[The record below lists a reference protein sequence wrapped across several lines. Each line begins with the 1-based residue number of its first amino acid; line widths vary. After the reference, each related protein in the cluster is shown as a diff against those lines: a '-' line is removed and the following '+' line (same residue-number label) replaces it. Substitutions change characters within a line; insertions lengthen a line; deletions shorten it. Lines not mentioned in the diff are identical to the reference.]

1 MWLCCAG
8 NGNRAVASTKGRAM
22 TNATTATAAE
32 LTVGVLVRMSK
43 DELEVVR
50 EIVLREAAKARQQG
64 RKDRWEFLGGVIDG
78 FNRGLHP
85 EGYGC

>member
-1 MWLCCAG
+1 M
-8 NGNRAVASTKGRAM
+8 
-22 TNATTATAAE
+22 
-32 LTVGVLVRMSK
+32 VRLSE

-50 EIVLREAAKARQQG
+50 EIVLREAAKAKQQG
-64 RKDRWEFLGGVIDG
+64 RMDRWEFLGGVIDG

>member
-1 MWLCCAG
+1 MSKAAAAMSKASEASFAKPTAG
-8 NGNRAVASTKGRAM
+8 
-22 TNATTATAAE
+22 E
-32 LTVGVLVRMSK
+32 IPVGVLVRLSE

-50 EIVLREAAKARQQG
+50 EIVLREAAKAKQQG
-64 RKDRWEFLGGVIDG
+64 RMDRWEFLGGVIDG

>member
-1 MWLCCAG
+1 
-8 NGNRAVASTKGRAM
+8 M